1 MGHSEKFWNRI
12 AEGYAKKPVADVAVY
27 QQKLQLTRE
36 HLRPHMKV
44 LEIGCGTGTT
54 ALAHAPY
61 VNHILAIDFSENMI
75 SIARSKAANMG
86 NVTFETGTA
95 DTLSL
100 PDGSLDVVMAFSFLH
115 LVENKEAVIEKAFN
129 LLKPGGLFVS
139 STACIGDTMA
149 FFKWIAPIG
158 IALGLLPLLTV
169 FKRGDLEDCLTDTGF
184 TILNSWQPSRGKG
197 VFIIAQK

>member
-75 SIARSKAANMG
+75 SIARSKAANMA

-95 DTLSL
+95 DSLSL
-100 PDGSLDVVMAFSFLH
+100 PDDSLDVVMAFSFLH